1 MAYEITA
8 ANMTDKQKTDA
19 ADYLQKLE
27 ALNGALA
34 DLQTERAAFEAK
46 LNERIRAIEKER
58 ANCMDSL
65 RAIRPV
71 TITETK

>member
-19 ADYLQKLE
+19 ADLLQKLE

-34 DLQTERAAFEAK
+34 DLQTERAAFDAK
-46 LNERIRAIEKER
+46 LMERSRAIEQEK
-58 ANCMDSL
+58 SKIVITL
-65 RAIRPV
+65 RQIRPV
-71 TITETK
+71 IIDELK

>member
-34 DLQTERAAFEAK
+34 DLQSERAAFEGK
-46 LNERIRAIEKER
+46 LNERIRTIEKER
-58 ANCMDSL
+58 SNAMDAL
-65 RAIRPV
+65 RALRPI
-71 TITETK
+71 TITEIK